1 LRALDG
7 DLRLLLATMG
17 PVVAIILVIIVNYQQ
32 LIGRF
37 PCGGGAS
44 AAAGEAF
51 GQAWSFVP
59 IGALIGDFVLT
70 ITISAAAGAR
80 TDDHAGAI
88 PADNL
93 DRWAVWLP
101 TFTDELGP
109 DHPATLTARDNLAWS
124 RGEAGDHV
132 RAVAEFEGLLVDRLR
147 VQGPDH
153 PDTRTTRNN
162 IAYRRGE
169 AGEPGRAVA
178 EFEELRVDRLR
189 VLGPDHL
196 DTLLSRENLAWSRGE
211 AGDHVA
217 AVAEIRGVAG

>member
-59 IGALIGDFVLT
+59 IGALIGDFVLM
-70 ITISAAAGAR
+70 IAISAAAGAR

-88 PADNL
+88 AFDEAQLGRSPVHDQ
-93 DRWAVWLP
+93 WHGAV
-101 TFTDELGP
+101 
-109 DHPATLTARDNLAWS
+109 
-124 RGEAGDHV
+124 RGEPRDAQETGATVSPSTRRPAGRV
-132 RAVAEFEGLLVDRLR
+132 RVGR
-147 VQGPDH
+147 V
-153 PDTRTTRNN
+153 R
-162 IAYRRGE
+162 
-169 AGEPGRAVA
+169 
-178 EFEELRVDRLR
+178 
-189 VLGPDHL
+189 
-196 DTLLSRENLAWSRGE
+196 
-211 AGDHVA
+211 
-217 AVAEIRGVAG
+217 